1 MLSYLF
7 ILLSLIT
14 LYFSFE
20 FTLIENAF
28 LTLSPLKIERLNE
41 LDVENMEFIKKVHK
55 NKNLYSTTLILD
67 FFSNSLCIVFAS
79 LFFYE
84 LWGYKRVPIGILL
97 STIIV
102 IVFGQSLPRALGKI
116 NYDRIVS
123 KRAKFIYYSIII
135 IKPLS
140 IIINYISNS
149 IIKLFTKNKSYK
161 EPLITE
167 DDIKEAMD
175 LGIKEGI
182 LNRHESQM
190 IANVFDFKEIY
201 AKDIMTPRTD
211 IIGIDINESY
221 EDIVKKIVENNYSRM
236 PVYDNNLDNI
246 IGIFNVKDFF
256 LMDRNKSILE
266 NTEYLKKPFFT
277 FEYKPT
283 STLFNQMRQNKLS
296 VAIVTDEYGGT
307 KGMITYEDIFEKL
320 VGQISDEY
328 DTIEDEDIVNIAPG
342 KYLIDGAVN
351 IDDINQKFGTEL
363 ECIEFDSIGGFII
376 EQIDRFPKLNEVIK
390 IGDMKFT
397 IVRST
402 SNRIEKLLL
411 QIPVKK

>member
-135 IKPLS
+135 INPLS

-307 KGMITYEDIFEKL
+307 EGMITYEDIFEKL